1 MFQYGIVKSCVCPFW
16 LPELSASTVLKDEKE
31 GEEGDDDE
39 NEESEEEEEEE
50 SESEARKDE
59 EKNGRV
65 YPESEGWYRCYL
77 PGDLYWLGTGKCAS
91 KRIQAPIIE
100 KEEEK
105 EDELYDWGDELVNTP
120 PPSSSGEEVEI
131 EMSEEE
137 EWPVIALD
145 AKLESAGHTPP
156 SS

>member
-1 MFQYGIVKSCVCPFW
+1 MD
-16 LPELSASTVLKDEKE
+16 ELKG
-31 GEEGDDDE
+31 GEEVEDDLD
-39 NEESEEEEEEE
+39 
-50 SESEARKDE
+50 
-59 EKNGRV
+59 
-65 YPESEGWYRCYL
+65 GWYRCYL

-137 EWPVIALD
+137 EWPVIALEEE
-145 AKLESAGHTPP
+145 KLESAGHTPP